1 MLESLIPNIEN
12 LISASDLKKLEQLL
26 NSILLANVNDGTNR
40 IGNNLELTKSTEE
53 IVKKSL
59 RSFYNSNQYRKS
71 IAKYLVN
78 VKTIGENKLDL
89 YNKEGLKI
97 EKSAVSP
104 SQKLAISEHLSYLE
118 ENGLNAKFNQPLRQ
132 LIYSNI
138 NTGIS
143 QTGLE
148 QKLKT
153 YIAGGN
159 DQSGKL
165 SSYVKQ
171 VAIQGADAYTS
182 IIDQKITD
190 KYIDE
195 ITGFIVT
202 GSLIETSSPQCKY
215 CIRDLNRLITR
226 DNWDDV
232 KKIGLK
238 HGMSEETTFDN
249 LPTLKGHPNCR
260 HAFTP
265 KLT

>member
-1 MLESLIPNIEN
+1 MLKDAIPNIEN
-12 LISASDLKKLEQLL
+12 LVSASELKKLEQLL
-26 NSILLANVNDGTNR
+26 NSILIDNVKNGTNT
-40 IGNNLELTKSTEE
+40 IAGSLELSKSTEE

-59 RSFYNSNQYRKS
+59 RSFYNSKQYKKS
-71 IAKYLVN
+71 IAKYLIN
-78 VKTIGENKLDL
+78 VKTIGDTKFDL
-89 YNKEGLKI
+89 YAKDGLKI
-97 EKSAVSP
+97 EKAAVSP
-104 SQKLAISEHLSYLE
+104 SQKLALTEHLSYLE

-153 YIAGGN
+153 YISGGN

-171 VAIQGADAYTS
+171 VAIQGASSYTS
-182 IIDQKITD
+182 IIDQKIVD
-190 KYIDE
+190 KYGDK
-195 ITGFIVT
+195 ITGYIVT
-202 GSLIETSSPQCKY
+202 GAIIETSSPQCKY

-249 LPTLKGHPNCR
+249 LPTLKNHFGCIHQ
-260 HAFTP
+260 FTP

>member
-1 MLESLIPNIEN
+1 
-12 LISASDLKKLEQLL
+12 
-26 NSILLANVNDGTNR
+26 
-40 IGNNLELTKSTEE
+40 
-53 IVKKSL
+53 
-59 RSFYNSNQYRKS
+59 
-71 IAKYLVN
+71 
-78 VKTIGENKLDL
+78 
-89 YNKEGLKI
+89 LKI

-143 QTGLE
+143 QAGLE
-148 QKLKT
+148 DKLKA
-153 YIAGGN
+153 YITGDN

-190 KYIDE
+190 KYIE
-195 ITGFIVT
+195 KITGFIVS
-202 GSLIETSSPQCKY
+202 GSLIETSSPQCQY
-215 CIRDLNRLITR
+215 CVRELNRTITKDDWDEVVKRAVGLI
-226 DNWDDV
+226 D
-232 KKIGLK
+232 G
-238 HGMSEETTFDN
+238 TTFEN
-249 LPTLKGHPNCR
+249 LPTNKLHWGCR
-260 HAFTP
+260 HTFTP

>member
-1 MLESLIPNIEN
+1 LI
-12 LISASDLKKLEQLL
+12 
-26 NSILLANVNDGTNR
+26 
-40 IGNNLELTKSTEE
+40 
-53 IVKKSL
+53 
-59 RSFYNSNQYRKS
+59 
-71 IAKYLVN
+71 N

-143 QTGLE
+143 QAGLE
-148 QKLKT
+148 DKLKA
-153 YIAGGN
+153 YITGDN

-190 KYIDE
+190 KYIE
-195 ITGFIVT
+195 KITGFIVS
-202 GSLIETSSPQCKY
+202 GSLIETSSPQCQY
-215 CIRDLNRLITR
+215 CVRELNRTITKDDWDEVVKRAVGLI
-226 DNWDDV
+226 D
-232 KKIGLK
+232 G
-238 HGMSEETTFDN
+238 TTFEN
-249 LPTLKGHPNCR
+249 LPTNKLHWGCR
-260 HAFTP
+260 HTFTP

>member
-1 MLESLIPNIEN
+1 MDNLIPEIKN
-12 LISASDLKKLEQLL
+12 LVSASDLKKLEQLL
-26 NSILLANVNDGTNR
+26 NSIVLSNVNEGTNR

-71 IAKYLVN
+71 IAKYLLN
-78 VKTIGENKLDL
+78 IKTIGENKFDL
-89 YNKEGLKI
+89 YNKEGLAI

-104 SQKLAISEHLSYLE
+104 SQKLAITEHLSYLE

-143 QTGLE
+143 QAGLE
-148 QKLKT
+148 DKLRT

-165 SSYVKQ
+165 SSYIKQ
-171 VAIQGADAYTS
+171 VSIQGADAYTS
-182 IIDQKITD
+182 VIDQKITD
-190 KYIDE
+190 KYIDK
-195 ITGFIVT
+195 ITGFIVS
-202 GSLIETSSPQCKY
+202 GSLIETSSPQCQY
-215 CIRDLNRLITR
+215 CIRELNRTITKDDW
-226 DNWDDV
+226 DNVV
-232 KKIGLK
+232 KKSVGLIE
-238 HGMSEETTFDN
+238 GTTFEN
-249 LPTLKGHPNCR
+249 LPTNKLHFGCR
-260 HAFTP
+260 HAFVP